1 MRGHLCLA
9 AGTKV
14 YAPPEWILRHQY
26 HAVSATVWSLGILL
40 YDMLLGDVPFETD
53 AQIVAGC
60 LNFHVQLSSGEHI
73 VHAHTCIYLH
83 YWSSIGF
90 CTLYTCI
97 TFSKSVHSSFTSL
110 FLFFLLLFVDARSL
124 IQWLL
129 EFRPQDRPNLEQ
141 ILKHP
146 WLKASSKSAQH
157 QHTDNSS
164 KQHTTPSST
173 PVSPTTPKATS
184 LLPQDYQTPNRTDWN
199 TTTITSSPSHF
210 TPPQGRAGVKYS
222 VSTVPSNTT
231 KSPKQY
237 GGTKYSHNA
246 GLSSVSPPPNG
257 KSAQSGCLPR
267 LMNGKQSHSG
277 SSQTKSHSLLRRF
290 ALPTSRSTSLHSGVA
305 VQGSTGRGVGH
316 QGLSDTA
323 RNQLLTSRKHVI

>member
-1 MRGHLCLA
+1 MA

-73 VHAHTCIYLH
+73 VRAHTCI
-83 YWSSIGF
+83 SITDQVLAF
-90 CTLYTCI
+90 VHCI
-97 TFSKSVHSSFTSL
+97 HASLFQVSTQLITSL
-110 FLFFLLLFVDARSL
+110 FLFFLLLLFVDARSL

-146 WLKASSKSAQH
+146 WLKASSKTAQH
-157 QHTDNSS
+157 QHTGNSS

-199 TTTITSSPSHF
+199 TTITTSSSPSHF
-210 TPPQGRAGVKYS
+210 TPPQGRVGVKYS

-246 GLSSVSPPPNG
+246 GLSSVSPPSNG

-267 LMNGKQSHSG
+267 LMNGKQSHGG

-316 QGLSDTA
+316 QGLPDTA
-323 RNQLLTSRKHVI
+323 RTQLLTSRKHVI

>member
-1 MRGHLCLA
+1 MA

-73 VHAHTCIYLH
+73 VRAHTCI
-83 YWSSIGF
+83 SITDQVLAF
-90 CTLYTCI
+90 VHCI
-97 TFSKSVHSSFTSL
+97 HASLFQVSTQLITSL
-110 FLFFLLLFVDARSL
+110 FLFFLLLLFVDARSL

-146 WLKASSKSAQH
+146 WLKASSKTAQH
-157 QHTDNSS
+157 QHTGNSS

-199 TTTITSSPSHF
+199 TTITTSSSPSRF
-210 TPPQGRAGVKYS
+210 TPPQGRVGVKYS

-246 GLSSVSPPPNG
+246 GLSSVSPPSNG

-267 LMNGKQSHSG
+267 LMNGKQSHGG

-316 QGLSDTA
+316 QGLPDTA
-323 RNQLLTSRKHVI
+323 RTQLLTSRKHVI

>member
-1 MRGHLCLA
+1 MSTLC
-9 AGTKV
+9 V
-14 YAPPEWILRHQY
+14 HIH
-26 HAVSATVWSLGILL
+26 VSPLL
-40 YDMLLGDVPFETD
+40 IKYWLL
-53 AQIVAGC
+53 
-60 LNFHVQLSSGEHI
+60 HI
-73 VHAHTCIYLH
+73 VYMHQ
-83 YWSSIGF
+83 
-90 CTLYTCI
+90 
-97 TFSKSVHSSFTSL
+97 VHSSFTSL
-110 FLFFLLLFVDARSL
+110 FLFLLLFVDARSL

-129 EFRPQDRPNLEQ
+129 EFRPQDRPNLDQ

-146 WLKASSKSAQH
+146 WLKASSKTAQH
-157 QHTDNSS
+157 QHTGNSS

-199 TTTITSSPSHF
+199 TTITTSSSPSHF

-222 VSTVPSNTT
+222 VSTMPSNST

-246 GLSSVSPPPNG
+246 SVSPPSNG

-267 LMNGKQSHSG
+267 LMNGKQSHGG

-316 QGLSDTA
+316 QGLPDTA
-323 RNQLLTSRKHVI
+323 RTQLLTSRKHII